1 MIDLPHYLLPPSALN
16 IFRRI
21 PVDNVVS
28 GTLLAKAVPTTE
40 EALLP
45 VTLGGDLATEG
56 WRVRWERGVLG
67 EIGAD
72 IRAEYSDI
80 ERVLASGYAPETIA
94 GISFNDEGAVEVDIF
109 LPAPELTVPRNNLSA
124 NVFVLPPGELFMVD
138 TAVGDFG
145 AYDLQLASPGQWL
158 VVLLEIDGE
167 PLAVLDG
174 RVLGGFNSEQRDK
187 ALEYIRTVRDENNG
201 APVAAR
207 GYIIESAVA
216 LDMGAPQGDAEHVLP
231 LRVPDSRPREV
242 RSVEDQSDGTFLV
255 SVAWFAAI
263 DEDDIVESRTSEV
276 SINPEIS
283 MGSAMMELREEA
295 RTTEAPAEPVEPE
308 PEEPEPVVPVEPA
321 EPEPTRPMTQVEM
334 LRARRAERARRA
346 REDMPLHASDE
357 YLGR

>member
-1 MIDLPHYLLPPSALN
+1 
-16 IFRRI
+16 
-21 PVDNVVS
+21 
-28 GTLLAKAVPTTE
+28 
-40 EALLP
+40 
-45 VTLGGDLATEG
+45 
-56 WRVRWERGVLG
+56 
-67 EIGAD
+67 
-72 IRAEYSDI
+72 
-80 ERVLASGYAPETIA
+80 
-94 GISFNDEGAVEVDIF
+94 
-109 LPAPELTVPRNNLSA
+109 
-124 NVFVLPPGELFMVD
+124 MVD

-187 ALEYIRTVRDENNG
+187 ALEYIRTVRDEING

-283 MGSAMMELREEA
+283 TA
-295 RTTEAPAEPVEPE
+295 
-308 PEEPEPVVPVEPA
+308 
-321 EPEPTRPMTQVEM
+321 QQ
-334 LRARRAERARRA
+334 
-346 REDMPLHASDE
+346 
-357 YLGR
+357 